1 MHCMQTG
8 TGYTKLAS
16 GSGGAIS
23 TPSWTSDCKT
33 PIFSLSM
40 NMSIFK
46 LPKRSAS
53 ALDLVSRAMLCFN
66 CSSCER
72 SLSRFWGLKVS
83 RGLKGSL
90 PFCAGSSCFFSSLL
104 ESVLTDASASSS
116 APLSSASASAL
127 ASASSASASA
137 SVSASLFFVAFAD
150 ASSSSP
156 SSCPA
161 IAGDGEPPSSSLA
174 MPGGA
179 AMGDAGSNGDGAPA
193 SMCTALGKPAESL
206 PAPAPASK
214 SAAAAAAARGGGSHA
229 AAASSGTAANA

>member
-40 NMSIFK
+40 NMSTFK

-72 SLSRFWGLKVS
+72 SLSRFWGLKV
-83 RGLKGSL
+83 
-90 PFCAGSSCFFSSLL
+90 FCAGSSCFFSSLL

-137 SVSASLFFVAFAD
+137 SVSVSLFFVAFAD

-161 IAGDGEPPSSSLA
+161 IAGDGEPPSSSFA

-193 SMCTALGKPAESL
+193 SMCTALGKPAES
-206 PAPAPASK
+206 PPAPASAVGIMP
-214 SAAAAAAARGGGSHA
+214 SAWYGV
-229 AAASSGTAANA
+229 ASA

>member
-40 NMSIFK
+40 NMSTFK

-137 SVSASLFFVAFAD
+137 SVSVSLFFVAFAD

-161 IAGDGEPPSSSLA
+161 IAGDGEPPSSSFA

-193 SMCTALGKPAESL
+193 SMCTALGKPAES
-206 PAPAPASK
+206 PPAPASAVGIMP
-214 SAAAAAAARGGGSHA
+214 SAWYGV
-229 AAASSGTAANA
+229 ASA

>member
-72 SLSRFWGLKVS
+72 SLSRFWGLKV
-83 RGLKGSL
+83 
-90 PFCAGSSCFFSSLL
+90 FCAGSSCFFSSLL

>member
-40 NMSIFK
+40 NMSTFK

-72 SLSRFWGLKVS
+72 SLSRFWGLKV
-83 RGLKGSL
+83 
-90 PFCAGSSCFFSSLL
+90 FCAGSSCFFSSLL

-137 SVSASLFFVAFAD
+137 SVSVSLFFVAFAD

-161 IAGDGEPPSSSLA
+161 IACDGEPPSSSPSSCPAIAGDGEPPSSSFA

-193 SMCTALGKPAESL
+193 SMCTALGKPAES
-206 PAPAPASK
+206 PPAPASAVGIMP
-214 SAAAAAAARGGGSHA
+214 SAWYGV
-229 AAASSGTAANA
+229 ASA

>member
-1 MHCMQTG
+1 MHCMQTDN
-8 TGYTKLAS
+8 GYTKLAS
-16 GSGGAIS
+16 GSGGATS
-23 TPSWTSDCKT
+23 TPSWISERKT
-33 PIFSLSM
+33 PTFSLSM

-46 LPKRSAS
+46 LPNRSAS
-53 ALDLVSRAMLCFN
+53 ALDLVSRAMPCFH

-90 PFCAGSSCFFSSLL
+90 PFCTGSSCFFSSFL

-137 SVSASLFFVAFAD
+137 SVSASLFFVAFVD

-161 IAGDGEPPSSSLA
+161 IAGDGEPPSSSFA

-206 PAPAPASK
+206 PAPASAIGTMPSAWYGVAS
-214 SAAAAAAARGGGSHA
+214 A
-229 AAASSGTAANA
+229 